1 MDRMTFAASRLLA
14 LFFAA
19 LFVVAAAMFVTA
31 TVARR
36 HLLRPAPYKEAL
48 RQVDAYERAPQIV
61 SGILADALNDSQ
73 ERDSAA
79 SLFLNLS
86 QADYE
91 IMLNRL
97 LPEQWLQRQAEAI
110 IDHTFATMEGD
121 DPDSPITI
129 SLMPL
134 KENLR
139 GQAGSQALLAV
150 LETRP
155 TCAPGDL
162 RTLTCGIDVQ
172 SGISCQPPEAQLQ
185 LCASAL
191 NAVLVGTTSLIPD
204 TVEFSTLL
212 RAVGPVARSV
222 GDLLHPYG
230 VVLRPIAR
238 YGWIFLPIFLLLLT
252 LFAVRSLRDWLR
264 WWGLSV
270 LGVAVVLLP
279 VALLTWLSPAWFFG
293 GPIGELRSWQ
303 PALGRLATDVVSVL
317 GRRMAL
323 QVTFVAGGLGA
334 LAAIMGLI
342 SFLPP
347 ARQR

>member
-1 MDRMTFAASRLLA
+1 MDRTIFAVSRLVA

-19 LFVVAAAMFVTA
+19 LFVVAAALFLTA
-31 TVARR
+31 FIARR
-36 HLLRPAPYKEAL
+36 QLLRPAPYKEAL
-48 RQVDAYERAPQIV
+48 RQVNAYERAPQIL
-61 SGILADALNDSQ
+61 SGILADTLNDSQ

-79 SLFLNLS
+79 GLFLNLS
-86 QADYE
+86 PSDYE
-91 IMLNRL
+91 IMLNQL
-97 LPEQWLQRQAEAI
+97 LPEQWLERQVEAI
-110 IDHTFATMEGD
+110 IDQSFAGMEGGN
-121 DPDSPITI
+121 PGSPITI
-129 SLMPL
+129 SLL
-134 KENLR
+134 AIKDNLR

-150 LETRP
+150 IETRP

-172 SGISCQPPEAQLQ
+172 SGISCQPPAAQLQ
-185 LCASAL
+185 LCATAL

-212 RAVGPVARSV
+212 QAVQPVAQSVSDVLHPYNLVLRPVARF
-222 GDLLHPYG
+222 
-230 VVLRPIAR
+230 
-238 YGWIFLPIFLLLLT
+238 GWIFLPVFLLLLT

-270 LGVAVVLLP
+270 LGVGIVLLP
-279 VALLTWLSPAWFFG
+279 VALLTWLSPAWFFA

-303 PALGRLATDVVSVL
+303 PALGQLAADVVSVL

-323 QVTFVAGGLGA
+323 QLAFAAGGLGA
-334 LAAIMGLI
+334 LGVIMGLI
-342 SFLPP
+342 SFLLP